1 MQIHLIAALAAMALA
16 WRLEF
21 SILEQA
27 VLLLTIAGVITAEM
41 VNTAIETV
49 INKISPEF
57 HPLAKA
63 AKDVAAGAVL
73 VQAIAA
79 LGVGVVLFGGK
90 LLK

>member
-1 MQIHLIAALAAMALA
+1 MQFHLIAALAAVALA
-16 WRLEF
+16 WRLDF
-21 SILEQA
+21 SMLEQA
-27 VLLLTIAGVITAEM
+27 VLLLTIAGVISAEM

-90 LLK
+90 LL

>member
-1 MQIHLIAALAAMALA
+1 MQFHLIAALVAVALA
-16 WRLEF
+16 WRLDF
-21 SILEQA
+21 SMLEQA

>member
-1 MQIHLIAALAAMALA
+1 MQFHLIAALAAVALA
-16 WRLEF
+16 WRLDF

>member
-1 MQIHLIAALAAMALA
+1 MQFHLIAALAAVALA
-16 WRLEF
+16 WRLDF
-21 SILEQA
+21 SMLEQA
-27 VLLLTIAGVITAEM
+27 VLLLTIAGVISAEM